1 MRRTFM
7 SKMRRRWVIPALAV
21 GASLTLAATASA
33 ATVATVNYQATNGN
47 GNPGVVCT
55 FFCGTADVPGHGTAF
70 WSFNSPNGPTPVAGS
85 STCADY
91 VGTSTFVFAD
101 GTQLV
106 LNENEEFCQPNGG
119 DTPNYW
125 NVTPGHPWVYGHP
138 GRSIGKWTVCTPK
151 TADPKGTGTG
161 CGARDANGRRLYSSG
176 PFANWTGN
184 GTDELQTDGAML
196 TATWSGAIAE
206 G

>member
-1 MRRTFM
+1 M
-7 SKMRRRWVIPALAV
+7 
-21 GASLTLAATASA
+21 
-33 ATVATVNYQATNGN
+33 
-47 GNPGVVCT
+47 
-55 FFCGTADVPGHGTAF
+55 
-70 WSFNSPNGPTPVAGS
+70 AGS

-176 PFANWTGN
+176 AFANWTGN